1 MMARV
6 APRGAHFVAA
16 CTTLSVDQ
24 AVMFNREALNASHG
38 ASAMATQQTNLAGRV
53 LVAPSVILLFV
64 WMIVPL
70 VMTLYFSTLN
80 YSLIES
86 FPLSFARLTNYTDF
100 IHNPEFFAA
109 LLNTVILVVS
119 VLVIS
124 VGGGILVALLMDQQI
139 YGQSLVRLMV
149 LAPFFVMPTVSAL
162 VWKNLLMNPVSG
174 LFAWLTKSLG
184 LPAVDWFNN
193 WPMLSI
199 ILIVSWQWLP
209 FASLILL
216 TALQSFDEE
225 QKEAATLDGAK
236 AVPFFFYLVLPHIAR
251 AITVVIL
258 IETIFLLNVFAEIA
272 VTTGG
277 GPGTATTNI
286 AYLVF
291 KQALLSYD
299 IGSAS
304 AGGIIAVILAN
315 IVAIFLMRIV
325 GKNLE
330 S

>member
-1 MMARV
+1 
-6 APRGAHFVAA
+6 
-16 CTTLSVDQ
+16 
-24 AVMFNREALNASHG
+24 
-38 ASAMATQQTNLAGRV
+38 MATQQTATAGRA
-53 LVAPSVILLFV
+53 LVCPSGILLFI
-64 WMIVPL
+64 WIIVPL
-70 VMTLYFSTLN
+70 VMTLYFSTLR
-80 YSLIES
+80 YSLLDPES
-86 FPLSFARLTNYTDF
+86 SGFVGLQNYTSFLTDPDF
-100 IHNPEFFAA
+100 LTA
-109 LLNTVILVVS
+109 LFNTLILVVS
-119 VLVIS
+119 ALVIS
-124 VGGGILVALLMDQQI
+124 VVGGLLVALLMDQPVF
-139 YGQSLVRLMV
+139 GLNVLRLMV
-149 LAPFFVMPTVSAL
+149 IAPFFVMPTVSAL

-174 LFAWLTKSLG
+174 LFAWLAKSLG

-236 AVPFFFYLVLPHIAR
+236 ALPFFFYLVLPHIAR